1 MLKKAFVDHIIGLES
16 LIQVIKS
23 DKVEGKARAYGDGW
37 TWEEFEQFL
46 LPKLQMH
53 LPIALDRMD
62 FHKTLINELEFQHKF
77 TIDSLE
83 QLWNMYRPTLDKL
96 VTESKLRTAA
106 AFSAQ
111 SPKLVTEQ
119 QFKLILQDAFKV
131 RDA

>member
-1 MLKKAFVDHIIGLES
+1 MRNK
-16 LIQVIKS
+16 IKS